1 MDRTDFNEA
10 IEAMCQPIDV
20 EHAIRVCE
28 QKDRKEALEA
38 LEFMKTHNIPPTQE
52 IIEICREL
60 GIEV

>member
-1 MDRTDFNEA
+1 MDGTDFNET
-10 IEAMCQPIDV
+10 IEAMRQPIDV

-28 QKDRKEALEA
+28 QKDREEALKA
-38 LEFMKTHNIPPTQE
+38 LKFMKAHNIPLTQE